1 MLEQDTKRPWSLKQ
15 RIRGRHGHLSND
27 STFEMLESIKGY
39 CWEKVFLM
47 HLSKDCNDIKKVKDR
62 FSDLKGHGTKFST
75 FVVDPSTA
83 QTIPI

>member
-1 MLEQDTKRPWSLKQ
+1 
-15 RIRGRHGHLSND
+15 
-27 STFEMLESIKGY
+27 MLESIKGY